1 MNLARSNRM
10 KYVKDC
16 LLYILLLISVVLCST
31 AVMKVLDLVFK
42 IGYENI
48 WTIGYKVGFVAW
60 LLLSVASIIRKR
72 KNWSTHKLSI
82 CFLTC
87 KGWPPIFGSHPS
99 FCAYTAPDSTFPVVR
114 GKRRW
119 PGPFRLPFPP
129 AFGRFGMDPVTVG
142 EPNGVGSGNSYIFF
156 EFSLHCI

>member
-1 MNLARSNRM
+1 M
-10 KYVKDC
+10 KYVMDC

-72 KNWSTHKLSI
+72 KN
-82 CFLTC
+82 
-87 KGWPPIFGSHPS
+87 
-99 FCAYTAPDSTFPVVR
+99 
-114 GKRRW
+114 
-119 PGPFRLPFPP
+119 
-129 AFGRFGMDPVTVG
+129 
-142 EPNGVGSGNSYIFF
+142 
-156 EFSLHCI
+156 

>member
-1 MNLARSNRM
+1 M

-72 KNWSTHKLSI
+72 KN
-82 CFLTC
+82 
-87 KGWPPIFGSHPS
+87 
-99 FCAYTAPDSTFPVVR
+99 
-114 GKRRW
+114 
-119 PGPFRLPFPP
+119 
-129 AFGRFGMDPVTVG
+129 
-142 EPNGVGSGNSYIFF
+142 
-156 EFSLHCI
+156 

>member
-72 KNWSTHKLSI
+72 RN
-82 CFLTC
+82 
-87 KGWPPIFGSHPS
+87 
-99 FCAYTAPDSTFPVVR
+99 
-114 GKRRW
+114 
-119 PGPFRLPFPP
+119 
-129 AFGRFGMDPVTVG
+129 
-142 EPNGVGSGNSYIFF
+142 
-156 EFSLHCI
+156 